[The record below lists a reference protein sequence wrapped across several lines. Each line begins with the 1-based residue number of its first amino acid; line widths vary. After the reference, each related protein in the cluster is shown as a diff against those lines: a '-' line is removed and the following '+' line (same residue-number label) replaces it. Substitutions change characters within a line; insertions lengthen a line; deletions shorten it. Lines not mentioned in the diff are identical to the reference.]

1 MSAALVLETENTD
14 DAHRLASLLRLLAP
28 QIAKLEE
35 LVVTHHGL
43 DDETR
48 RLLDAA
54 GAHAITF
61 VALEPSDGYYEAKN
75 AGFSATRAD
84 VVAFA
89 DSDCVPCDD
98 WLAQLFAPFARPEV
112 QVVAGRTVYAPHA
125 LADALTAVDFTMF
138 PSALGAGCVRHFF
151 ANNVA
156 FRRDV
161 FAARPYEARGDTRR
175 GACGVLAFA
184 LHREGIGIHYAPDA
198 RTRHAAPSTV
208 RELTALRR
216 HRGADIAA
224 LAPAIA
230 DAHLPL
236 AWRWLGRCG
245 HASAAALLLGRA
257 VTSLR
262 ALDHARV
269 RGAAGILVVTL
280 LDAVGAVSR

>member
-1 MSAALVLETENTD
+1 MSAAIVLETENAD
-14 DAHRLASLLRLLAP
+14 DRHRLTSLLRLLTP
-28 QIAKLEE
+28 QIATIEE
-35 LVVTHHGL
+35 LVITHHGL
-43 DDETR
+43 DDEARAVLET
-48 RLLDAA
+48 AA
-54 GAHAITF
+54 ARPISF
-61 VALEPSDGYYEAKN
+61 VALEPNDGYYEAKN
-75 AGFSATRAD
+75 AGFAATHAD

-98 WLAQLFAPFARPEV
+98 WLAQLLAPFARPGV
-112 QVVAGRTVYAPHA
+112 QVVAGRTVYAAHA
-125 LADALTAVDFTMF
+125 LSDALTAVDFTMF

-161 FAARPYEARGDTRR
+161 FAARPYVVRGDTRR

-184 LHREGIGIHYAPDA
+184 LHREGIGIHYVSEAC
-198 RTRHAAPSTV
+198 TRHAAPSSV

-224 LAPAIA
+224 LAPEIA
-230 DAHLPL
+230 DAHLPP

-245 HASAAALLLGRA
+245 PASAAALLVGRG

-262 ALDHARV
+262 ALDHARA

-280 LDAVGAVSR
+280 LDAVGAVAR